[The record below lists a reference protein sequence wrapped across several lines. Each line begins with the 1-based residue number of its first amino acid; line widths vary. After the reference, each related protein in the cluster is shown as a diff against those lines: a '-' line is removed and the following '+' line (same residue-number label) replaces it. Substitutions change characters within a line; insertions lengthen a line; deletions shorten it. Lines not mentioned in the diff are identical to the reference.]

1 MSNGSAGGY
10 CGLICV
16 AAMILMVLGS
26 CSNACSGGSHS
37 SSSRS
42 SSHSSPSYSSGKPSS
57 SYTDSKGGTA
67 YSYSDGSTEY
77 TDGYGHVVRDS
88 NGDGKN
94 DYYSS
99 DGGNSW
105 SRM

>member
-1 MSNGSAGGY
+1 MSNSSAGGY

-16 AAMILMVLGS
+16 AVLVLMTLGS

-37 SSSRS
+37 SSRP
-42 SSHSSPSYSSGKPSS
+42 SHSSSSYSSGTPSA

-105 SRM
+105 SRI